1 MSNLYRIKHRV
12 SLYRSC
18 IDAQTFRFQDHFGRF
33 GLGQK
38 HIRQHMFDLHHGG
51 LDLNHV
57 LFTLVPFAPG
67 IPNRVIV
74 LVVVVEGQDRLSGPG
89 RTHTDVGEGRNV
101 EDLLVNS
108 NEARHYTVRVF

>member
-1 MSNLYRIKHRV
+1 
-12 SLYRSC
+12 
-18 IDAQTFRFQDHFGRF
+18 
-33 GLGQK
+33 
-38 HIRQHMFDLHHGG
+38 MFNFHHSS

-89 RTHTDVGEGRNV
+89 RSHTDIGEGRNV
-101 EDLLVNS
+101 EDLLVDA
-108 NEARHYTVRVF
+108 NEARHYTVSVF

>member
-1 MSNLYRIKHRV
+1 
-12 SLYRSC
+12 
-18 IDAQTFRFQDHFGRF
+18 
-33 GLGQK
+33 
-38 HIRQHMFDLHHGG
+38 MFDLHHGG

-89 RTHTDVGEGRNV
+89 RSHTDVGERRNV
-101 EDLLVNS
+101 KDLLVDA